1 MNLLLHPDPVKCEE
15 FLSLLGVAASLT
27 RVDNDGGFT
36 LFANNRLTRE
46 FYGAGSLGNGVK
58 LSIEGVK
65 PLLEGERDQIAL
77 KAYVDQ
83 MTANY
88 RAVAESHKTV
98 STETSVL
105 MPDGTTRWSQ
115 NTLTP
120 VFDEANKVARI
131 LVTFIDVSEL
141 YKAREEIEE
150 SLSTLISQV
159 ITVCAGCD
167 KIAEGSEWLTMAD
180 YMTKHSEQVF
190 THGICDKCRSRYF
203 GAPS

>member
-1 MNLLLHPDPVKCEE
+1 MNLLLHPDPAKCEE

-27 RVDNDGGFT
+27 KVDADGGFT
-36 LFANNRLTRE
+36 LFANNHLTRE
-46 FYGAGSLGNGVK
+46 FYGAGHLGKGVK
-58 LSIEGVK
+58 LSLEGVK
-65 PLLEGERDQIAL
+65 PLLEGERNQSVL

-83 MTANY
+83 MTTNY
-88 RAVAESHKTV
+88 RAVVESKKTI

-105 MPDGTTRWSQ
+105 MPGGITRWSR

-120 VFDEANKVARI
+120 IFDETNSVARL

-150 SLSTLISQV
+150 SLSTLISQAV
-159 ITVCAGCD
+159 TVCAGCD
-167 KIAEGSEWLTMAD
+167 KIAEGKDWLTMAD

-190 THGICDKCRSRYF
+190 THGICDKCQAQYF
-203 GAPS
+203 GAAS